1 MGFSFFEGFKY
12 GWKRWWWSDSFD
24 DLWFSRICSIKS
36 LLEENLALHV
46 MQWKIE
52 GWWLEDIWRVVW
64 QYKHPGI
71 VHVVEYECCWEAK

>member
-1 MGFSFFEGFKY
+1 
-12 GWKRWWWSDSFD
+12 
-24 DLWFSRICSIKS
+24 
-36 LLEENLALHV
+36 LEENLALHV